1 MTAQFSEWADRLKQS
16 EQAAKSERQEASP
29 PPLPFI
35 NMSNW
40 DFVEVPEQEWIVPD
54 RIPQR
59 QCVLFSG
66 EGAVGKSISQLHLS
80 AAVVLGRDWLGT
92 VPEQGPAIF
101 IDAEDDPGVL
111 HRRLAAIKQH
121 YNVTFTD
128 LINGGLHLI
137 SLAGLDAVLAV
148 ANHGGKI
155 EPTPLYKQ
163 LLEAAGDIK
172 PRMIGIAAAANV
184 YAGSEI
190 DRSQVQQ
197 FVNLLTRLAMV
208 ANGAVVLISHPS
220 LTGINTETGI
230 SGSTQWHNAVR
241 ARYFLKG
248 IKPEDGEQ
256 PNNDLRE
263 IVFKKNNYGRVA
275 ESIVLRWTDGLFL
288 PVPGVTIDQ
297 ATKAAAADET
307 FSGYILRFTRQ
318 GRNVSH
324 KPNAPSYAPTE
335 FAKEPEAKAAG
346 LTKKDFEAAMRRLL
360 AAGKIRIEPYGP
372 PSRGWTR
379 LVVGLVVVKE

>member
-1 MTAQFSEWADRLKQS
+1 M
-16 EQAAKSERQEASP
+16 
-29 PPLPFI
+29 
-35 NMSNW
+35 
-40 DFVEVPEQEWIVPD
+40 
-54 RIPQR
+54 
-59 QCVLFSG
+59 
-66 EGAVGKSISQLHLS
+66 
-80 AAVVLGRDWLGT
+80 LGRDWLGT

-248 IKPEDGEQ
+248 IKSEDGEQ
-256 PNNDLRE
+256 PDNDLRE

-288 PVPGVTIDQ
+288 PGCDHRSGDQ
-297 ATKAAAADET
+297 
-307 FSGYILRFTRQ
+307 GG
-318 GRNVSH
+318 GR
-324 KPNAPSYAPTE
+324 
-335 FAKEPEAKAAG
+335 
-346 LTKKDFEAAMRRLL
+346 R
-360 AAGKIRIEPYGP
+360 
-372 PSRGWTR
+372 
-379 LVVGLVVVKE
+379 

>member
-1 MTAQFSEWADRLKQS
+1 VKAPSAR
-16 EQAAKSERQEASP
+16 
-29 PPLPFI
+29 
-35 NMSNW
+35 
-40 DFVEVPEQEWIVPD
+40 
-54 RIPQR
+54 
-59 QCVLFSG
+59 G
-66 EGAVGKSISQLHLS
+66 ISQLHLS